1 MNIRTLRADEI
12 ECRVQQVK
20 QNGCVLLLYKDAR
33 VDMKLLDEV
42 FGWDG
47 WKREHQLIDG
57 KLFCTVSV
65 WSEKR
70 NEWITKQDV
79 GTESNTEKE
88 KGQASDAFKRA
99 CVNMGI
105 GRELYSSP
113 FIWINLNNG
122 EAKPNNKGG
131 FQLDYKVKFKVSEIA
146 YNDEREIVKLTVVDQ
161 DNKVRFNFGGSKKTS
176 NTKEQVKSKEQC
188 KNDLLKQVYDLA
200 REKGYGEESVNKK
213 IIEKGFSI
221 ENFNEEA
228 FKVMFKG
235 FSSLPNKQC

>member
-1 MNIRTLRADEI
+1 MDIRTLRADEI

-20 QNGCVLLLYKDAR
+20 SNGCVLLLYKDAR

-113 FIWINLNNG
+113 FIWINLSNG

-161 DNKVRFNFGGSKKTS
+161 DNKTRFSFGGNKKFS
-176 NTKEQVKSKEQC
+176 KSKEQC
-188 KNDLLKQVYDLA
+188 QNDLLRQIYDLA
-200 REKGYGEESVNKK
+200 KGKGYREDKVNKK
-213 IIEKGFSI
+213 IIEKGYSLDD
-221 ENFNEEA
+221 FNEEA
-228 FKVMFKG
+228 FEVMFKG
-235 FSSLPNKQC
+235 FSSLPNKQ

>member
-1 MNIRTLRADEI
+1 MDIRTLRADEI

-57 KLFCTVSV
+57 KLFCTVSI
-65 WSEKR
+65 WSDKR

-113 FIWINLNNG
+113 FIWINLSNG

-146 YNDEREIVKLTVVDQ
+146 YNEEREIIKLTVVDQ
-161 DNKVRFNFGGSKKTS
+161 DNKTRFSFGGSKKTY
-176 NTKEQVKSKEQC
+176 KAKEQC
-188 KNDLLKQVYDLA
+188 QNDLLKQVYALA
-200 REKGYGEESVNKK
+200 KEKGYKEEAVNKK
-213 IIEKGFSI
+213 IIEKGYSLD
-221 ENFNEEA
+221 NFDKEA
-228 FKVMFKG
+228 FGVMFKG
-235 FSSLPNKQC
+235 FSSLPNKQY

>member
-57 KLFCTVSV
+57 KLFCTISI

-113 FIWINLNNG
+113 FIWINLSNG

-146 YNDEREIVKLTVVDQ
+146 YNDEREIIKLTVVDQ
-161 DNKVRFNFGGSKKTS
+161 DNKTRFSFGGSKKAY
-176 NTKEQVKSKEQC
+176 KPKEQC
-188 KNDLLKQVYDLA
+188 QNDLLKQVYDLA
-200 REKGYGEESVNKK
+200 KEKGYKEEAVNKK
-213 IIEKGFSI
+213 IIEKGYSLD
-221 ENFNEEA
+221 NFGKEA
-228 FKVMFKG
+228 FEVMFKG